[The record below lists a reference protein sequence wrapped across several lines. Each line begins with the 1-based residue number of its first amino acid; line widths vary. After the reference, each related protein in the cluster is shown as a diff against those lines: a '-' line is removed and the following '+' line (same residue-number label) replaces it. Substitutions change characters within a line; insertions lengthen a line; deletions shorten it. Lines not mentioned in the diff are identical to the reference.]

1 MADGIDFGNALDW
14 VNPGNS
20 AAVEEDIEA
29 TPTEPKEAVVD
40 SLEEK
45 SAQQAVEPEAKQEPV
60 DDSPAIPAFVEDLGG
75 EDGARQLIPLAQA
88 IRDAEGSPEQIGT
101 ALYDALKKVFTPDQL
116 GALTWKQ
123 YENFGE
129 LFAEQFLEEHPEFVE
144 KRGYVKAEQDDYI
157 AEPDDGEDLSP
168 REKQLQQRLADLE
181 GKYTQL
187 QQKDSTSAQQ
197 SEQAQQQ
204 QIQIAAEQAMFGTV
218 VDKAF
223 EKLEGWTDAE
233 TKEAVQIALAMFGR
247 DQEAVKHY
255 QGGLR
260 YQATQQPILKV
271 EQAKASQKFAVHLGK
286 AIKVIGADKTPVQP
300 QATVPPAKKEFGST
314 TRQGSVSGDPPA
326 VSPKKE
332 SFFDPNT
339 LMEAVNKRLATGAA
353 N

>member
-29 TPTEPKEAVVD
+29 AEAESKEAVAE
-40 SLEEK
+40 SPEEK
-45 SAQQAVEPEAKQEPV
+45 LAQTVEPEAKQEPV

-129 LFAEQFLEEHPEFVE
+129 LFAEQFLEEHPEFAE
-144 KRGYVKAEQDDYI
+144 KRGYVKAEQEDYI
-157 AEPDDGEDLSP
+157 AELDGDEDLSP
-168 REKQLQQRLADLE
+168 REKQLQQRLAALE
-181 GKYTQL
+181 GKYAEL

-204 QIQIAAEQAMFGTV
+204 QIQVAAEQAMFGTV

-271 EQAKASQKFAVHLGK
+271 EQAKASAKFAAHLAK
-286 AIKVIGADKTPVQP
+286 AIKVVGADKTPVQ
-300 QATVPPAKKEFGST
+300 QATVLPIKKEFGST
-314 TRQGSVSGDPPA
+314 TKQGSVNNDPPA

-332 SFFDPNT
+332 NFFDPNT
-339 LMEAVNKRLATGAA
+339 LMEAVNKRLTNGAA